1 MNNEDAIIEA
11 EAELQKM
18 NACLSGERMVTSTR
32 PFYARRLAKRW
43 RDFGTF
49 DHMSYTF
56 HDYLGAFQAELW
68 MADAEELVQVV
79 GDDLW
84 VHENVAVQLAQWLS
98 VEVHLA
104 LLDKFCEAKWG
115 GPPSQARLNELVK
128 PRVTT

>member
-1 MNNEDAIIEA
+1 MDV

-18 NACLSGERMVTSTR
+18 DDLFVRREDGYVNATVLCKAFG
-32 PFYARRLAKRW
+32 KRW
-43 RDFGTF
+43 RDYTAF
-49 DHMSYTF
+49 DHMFYTF
-56 HDYLGAFQAELW
+56 HDFLGSVQARLW
-68 MADAEELVQVV
+68 MTDAEELVQVV

-84 VHENVAVQLAQWLS
+84 VHENVAVQPAQWLS

-104 LLDKFCEAKWG
+104 LLDKFCEARWG